1 MKFRTENKYIA
12 AFSYA
17 SLTDVVLQLLIFF
30 LLSSAYVIQSGIR
43 VQLPRAV
50 AGEQGTK
57 SQIVVSLTDRGTL
70 FLNNEPTSKES
81 LGPKLSALLRSSA
94 APVVVINA
102 DATVSLQQ
110 AVEIMDIAKAAGG
123 VRFLIATQ
131 PSKQE

>member
-1 MKFRTENKYIA
+1 MKFRTENKHIV

-30 LLSSAYVIQSGIR
+30 LLSSVYVIQSGIR

-50 AGEQGTK
+50 AGDQGTK

-70 FLNNEPTSKES
+70 FVNNEPTSKEQ
-81 LGPKLSALLRSSA
+81 LGPRLSMLLRSS
-94 APVVVINA
+94 PSQVVVINA
-102 DATVSLQQ
+102 DASVSLQQ

-131 PSKQE
+131 PSKRE